1 MAPEIRIDPLITP
14 EQLYAF
20 YQRNQICEAGY
31 SQDRAAVVLGSP
43 GLIVAAF
50 DADVLVGIVR
60 VLTDG
65 LTAAIM
71 EFSVDLE
78 LQGATV
84 HGNGSLVENDQSG
97 LAARLGQTMLEALAA
112 RQIDFVTYDV
122 VEGGEEA
129 FFQALGFE
137 RNAGMVNYIIDR
149 RPYVSLS

>member
-1 MAPEIRIDPLITP
+1 MAPEIRIDPPITP

-31 SQDRAAVVLGSP
+31 PQDRAAVVLRYP

-71 EFSVDLE
+71 EFSVDLQ
-78 LQGATV
+78 LQGSTD
-84 HGNGSLVENDQSG
+84 HGNGSLVENDQAG
-97 LAARLGQTMLEALAA
+97 LAARLGQTMLAELAA

-129 FFQALGFE
+129 FFQTLGFE

-149 RPYVSLS
+149 RPYVSRS